1 MQTTRG
7 EPDSESVVHQ
17 HLHPIGPSVGK
28 QVRVMRVSRAKHL
41 DHPGKRR
48 VSSRTH
54 VHRFGGKPDSLDTD
68 HLSHSLSHAPQEDAS
83 LAGQVTV
90 TVLLPFQTST
100 RIAGCSV
107 CGEIGAEWTDDDN
120 VSEDGSGSGSGSDR
134 SVTGRKAG
142 FECNPCDSCSR
153 NQRCTMFALTWWRMA
168 TPAIEARSSP
178 HS

>member
-7 EPDSESVVHQ
+7 KPDSESVMHQ
-17 HLHPIGPSVGK
+17 YLHPVGPSVGK
-28 QVRVMRVSRAKHL
+28 QIRVMRVGRAKHL

-100 RIAGCSV
+100 RIAGGSLC
-107 CGEIGAEWTDDDN
+107 EKIGAESTDDDD
-120 VSEDGSGSGSGSDR
+120 VSEDDSDSDC

-142 FECNPCDSCSR
+142 SEC
-153 NQRCTMFALTWWRMA
+153 
-168 TPAIEARSSP
+168 SP
-178 HS
+178 